1 MTVARLLLGYYHPWP
16 NDAGFTLARHQGRY
30 AEAGIDLHV
39 GVVDPGRGDT
49 LAHLARD
56 EGDLGVVPTNRLLAA
71 RSRGQRVTAVAAVN
85 QVGLETL
92 HSLRSLGIARP
103 RDLTGRRV
111 ALNSTPRGLAMV
123 RHLVQADGGDPDQVT
138 IVDSGPRELQSA
150 DLLAG
155 TAEAYFGAYWAW
167 DELFDPHPAA
177 DRLSWPVKDHGAPAF
192 HSYLLVA
199 REDWL
204 AAHPGTLGPLL
215 AASAAGFH
223 AAAADPVAAG
233 AHFGHVTPYFPPAVL
248 ERSVR
253 LVAPTWFHAGRW
265 GTLRDDL
272 VAPYARW
279 LLAHDALPDLAGLAG
294 AGAGPLATGLAGSG
308 GSDGLD
314 GFDGLGGAAEVG
326 A

>member
-16 NDAGFTLARHQGRY
+16 NDAGFTLARHEGRY
-30 AEAGIDLHV
+30 AAAGLDLHV

-49 LAHLARD
+49 LAHLDRA
-56 EGDLGVVPTNRLLAA
+56 EGDLGVVPSNRLLAA
-71 RSRGQRVTAVAAVN
+71 RARGQRVTAVAAVN

-92 HSLRSLGIARP
+92 HSLRSLGITRP

-111 ALNSTPRGLAMV
+111 ALNPTPRGLAMV
-123 RHLVQADGGDPDQVT
+123 RHLVRVDGGDPDRLT

-167 DELFDPHPAA
+167 DELFDPHPAD

-199 REDWL
+199 REAWL
-204 AAHPGTLGPLL
+204 AEHPDALGPLL

-223 AAAADPVAAG
+223 AAAADPTSTA
-233 AHFGHVTPYFPPAVL
+233 AHFAHVTPYFPQAVL

-253 LVAPTWFHAGRW
+253 LVAPTWFHDGRW
-265 GTLRDDL
+265 GTLRDEL
-272 VAPYARW
+272 VSPYARW
-279 LLAHDALPDLAGLAG
+279 LHAHGALPDLTGLSG
-294 AGAGPLATGLAGSG
+294 AGSGPLADDLVG
-308 GSDGLD
+308 GVEP
-314 GFDGLGGAAEVG
+314 AAVG